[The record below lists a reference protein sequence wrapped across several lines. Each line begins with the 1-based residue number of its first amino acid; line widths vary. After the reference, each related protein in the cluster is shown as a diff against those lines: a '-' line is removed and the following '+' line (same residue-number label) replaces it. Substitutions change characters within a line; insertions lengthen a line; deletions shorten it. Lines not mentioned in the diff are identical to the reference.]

1 MWKLE
6 GLISKF
12 TLKETG
18 SPMSEKFRA
27 HPILLYLT
35 FVLPILLLALGVLL
49 TANVFLLIL
58 TTAWLGVAFVIL
70 FLPIASDDGS
80 SS

>member
-1 MWKLE
+1 VE
-6 GLISKF
+6 ARRINIQVHSQGDGVTYVREVQGASD
-12 TLKETG
+12 T
-18 SPMSEKFRA
+18 P
-27 HPILLYLT
+27 
-35 FVLPILLLALGVLL
+35 LPDVRPANPLLALGVLL